1 MVYCEFCYDNEHSAH
16 KEDEEEGDLVL
27 DRARYKLYS
36 NYLISELQIQID
48 LLKKNKEDLERIQE
62 SKRMIDA

>member
-48 LLKKNKEDLERIQE
+48 LLKNNKEDLERIQE